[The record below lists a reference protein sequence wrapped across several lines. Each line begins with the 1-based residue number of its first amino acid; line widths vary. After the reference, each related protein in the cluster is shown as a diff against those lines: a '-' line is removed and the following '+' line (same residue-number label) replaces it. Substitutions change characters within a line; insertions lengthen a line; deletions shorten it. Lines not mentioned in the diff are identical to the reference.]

1 MRIRIIARFKNDNL
15 RQARLNVGLTIEKI
29 SKMLGMNRSIYY
41 DWEGFRRYPFSP
53 DKEANNS
60 NQIKSQERAKK
71 LEKIL
76 KMPYEDLFPIEYRQ
90 AVNLKLGKPIEKIF
104 EHLELPESY
113 IEKNLLLPSPEDIY
127 EKIELKEIT
136 KKALESLTEKEAKV
150 LKMRFGLEDENEY
163 TLEEVARQ
171 FKVTKERI
179 RQIEAKALR
188 KLKHPIRNRKLR
200 TFLYNDL

>member
-15 RQARLNVGLTIEKI
+15 RQARLNAGLTIEEI
-29 SKMLGMNRSIYY
+29 SKMLGMNKVEYY
-41 DWEGFRRYPFSP
+41 AWEGFRRYPFSP
-53 DKEANNS
+53 DKETDNLR
-60 NQIKSQERAKK
+60 QIKSQERAKK

-136 KKALESLTEKEAKV
+136 KKALEFLTEREAKV
-150 LKMRFGLEDENEY
+150 LKMRFGLEDENEH
-163 TLEEVARQ
+163 TLEEIGRQ
-171 FKVTKERI
+171 FKLSKERI
-179 RQIEAKALR
+179 REIEAKALR
-188 KLKHPIRNRKLR
+188 KLKHPIRWRKLKN
-200 TFLYNDL
+200 FSYNDL